1 MSRRSWV
8 QSPVWSLFCTLTSV
22 STSGSS
28 EMLGLRS
35 GDVVYKSGGGLG
47 SLSDWGMVVD
57 WCGHFENGG

>member
-1 MSRRSWV
+1 
-8 QSPVWSLFCTLTSV
+8 
-22 STSGSS
+22 
-28 EMLGLRS
+28 MLGLRS